1 MEIELKYLVTEK
13 TDTENLKKF
22 FDDNFAHDINMHAIY
37 YKDAIDSTTKMLEN
51 TTFRI
56 REENDE
62 KVVTLKWGGKNTNG
76 LHERHEVNISYDE
89 YLKGNIPLEVKD
101 RAPKLENIVEI
112 LEMFYVRREFELK
125 TDDFV
130 AVMSIDNGEIRKN
143 DKKLPIFEVEIE
155 HFSGNIEKMV
165 EFGSEFALKYGLEA
179 GNKSK
184 FARGMAL

>member
-1 MEIELKYLVTEK
+1 MITESSDIEGLETFF
-13 TDTENLKKF
+13 TEN
-22 FDDNFAHDINMHAIY
+22 NAHDINMHATY
-37 YKDAIDSTTKMLEN
+37 YKDAPFITEKKLEKR
-51 TTFRI
+51 TFRI
-56 REENDE
+56 REENDN
-62 KVVTLKWGGKNTNG
+62 KVITMKWGGKSTNG
-76 LHERHEVNISYDE
+76 LHERHEINIPYED
-89 YLKGNIPLEVKD
+89 YLKENIPLEVKD

-165 EFGSEFALKYGLEA
+165 EFGSEFALKYGLEP